1 MTMGTGSPMPTNAQ
15 LLTLAQWFSP
25 GYPVGAFSYSHG
37 LEWAITSA
45 AVSTATELQDWIET
59 VLRDGGGW
67 SDALFLAAAYHAPHT
82 GAVAQIDAQC
92 RAYAPSLE
100 RLRETDLQGA
110 AFCQITHTVWP
121 ETDQNGI
128 PTKLTYPVAVG
139 YSANC
144 CALPLQATI
153 ALYLQAFAANL
164 VAAGQRLAPIG
175 QSRAQAITR
184 ALAPLCQDIAE
195 QTDDGDLAQLS
206 STSFLADIAAMKH
219 ETQHSRI
226 FRT

>member
-1 MTMGTGSPMPTNAQ
+1 MTTGTGTPMPTDAQ

-37 LEWAITSA
+37 LEWAVTSA
-45 AVSTATELQDWIET
+45 AVSTATDLQDWIAT
-59 VLRDGGGW
+59 VLRNGGGW
-67 SDALFLAAAYHAPHT
+67 SDALFLAATYHAPT
-82 GAVAQIDAQC
+82 TDAVAQIDAQC

-110 AFCQITHTVWP
+110 AFGQITRSVWQ
-121 ETDQNGI
+121 ETDHNGI
-128 PTKLTYPVAVG
+128 PAKLTYPVAVG
-139 YSANC
+139 FAAIC
-144 CALPLQATI
+144 CSMPLQATI

-175 QSRAQAITR
+175 QSAAQATLH
-184 ALAPLCQDIAE
+184 ALAPLCQEIAE
-195 QTDDGDLAQLS
+195 QTRDGDLQRLS

>member
-1 MTMGTGSPMPTNAQ
+1 MPTSAQ

-45 AVSTATELQDWIET
+45 AVSTAAELQDWIET

-110 AFCQITHTVWP
+110 AFCQITRTVWP

-128 PTKLTYPVAVG
+128 PTKLTFPVAVG

-184 ALAPLCQDIAE
+184 ALAPLCEDIAE
-195 QTDDGDLAQLS
+195 QTNAGDLAQLS

>member
-1 MTMGTGSPMPTNAQ
+1 MAKGTRIPMPTDAQ

-37 LEWAITSA
+37 LEWAMTA
-45 AVSTATELQDWIET
+45 DAVSTAAELKDWIAT
-59 VLRDGGGW
+59 VLRDGSGW
-67 SDALFLAAAYHAPHT
+67 SDALFLTAAYHAPNT
-82 GAVAQIDAQC
+82 DAVTQIDAQC

-110 AFCQITHTVWP
+110 AFCQITRSVWLK
-121 ETDQNGI
+121 TDQNGI
-128 PTKLTYPVAVG
+128 PAKLTYPVAVG
-139 YSANC
+139 FAAIC
-144 CALPLQATI
+144 CSMPLQATI

-175 QSRAQAITR
+175 QSEAQACLH

-195 QTDDGDLAQLS
+195 QTNEGDLGQLS
-206 STSFLADIAAMKH
+206 STSFLVDIAAMKH